1 MNIKFTQ
8 IASAFIIF
16 LLLIFLLLLLTLLLS
31 SKNQTNE
38 KVSAYECGFEP
49 FGDACHNFQIH
60 FYVVA
65 ILFIIFDVEI
75 IFLIP

>member
-1 MNIKFTQ
+1 MNFKFPQ
-8 IASAFIIF
+8 IAAAFSLF
-16 LLLIFLLLLLTLLLS
+16 LALIFLLLLLTLLLS

-38 KVSAYECGFEP
+38 KMSAYECGFEP
-49 FGDACHNFQIH
+49 FSDARHNFQIH